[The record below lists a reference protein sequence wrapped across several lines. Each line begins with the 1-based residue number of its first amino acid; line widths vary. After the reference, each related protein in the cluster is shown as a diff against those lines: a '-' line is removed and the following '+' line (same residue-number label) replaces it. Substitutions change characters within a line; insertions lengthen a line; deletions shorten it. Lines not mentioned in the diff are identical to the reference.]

1 MRPGIIAYNSPG
13 KSNPFSLYKHL
24 SGPLAVWYQC
34 HANFNLCVCLFQ
46 VHEVSVSVI
55 IGTTQDTLPVM
66 RRRKKG
72 IGCRDT
78 KASATQVW
86 SWSERDISP
95 KIPSSRSC
103 NHVVTHPI
111 AILVIH
117 LCWLPPQF
125 RVISRVDECW
135 NLELILKPATRRPF
149 IWGLRSWET
158 HFYIA

>member
-78 KASATQVW
+78 KASATQ
-86 SWSERDISP
+86 
-95 KIPSSRSC
+95 
-103 NHVVTHPI
+103 
-111 AILVIH
+111 
-117 LCWLPPQF
+117 F

-149 IWGLRSWET
+149 I
-158 HFYIA
+158 